1 MLVTFP
7 PPDKMLELVKSEESG
22 SSALFPFDR
31 PRVAFY
37 SFHVLLIC
45 LREEAAKD
53 SPQQSFVNHS
63 IDVLVAFLMADE
75 FAGSIAA
82 DNIKYPL
89 ATTAVEC
96 LLSALAAYRSTSEDA
111 ELLRN
116 PTPLITR
123 LLSLIGMARSAPMGS
138 PNDTSRRLI
147 CYSFAVLVEGSLCAS
162 NFWNATKQ
170 QARFEQLI
178 LGLLLEERRQPVRNE
193 AAERIKMVC
202 GPPKQPKQLE
212 KTVNE
217 ETQTEAP
224 AETPARIDMLATVW
238 NAFVQTIPQAPKY
251 ANQSAEFFRVAP
263 WVFRS
268 VAEKSPR
275 DVMFSVYLR
284 QWSKVMFS
292 HRTDEVSLLFTEI
305 LAFMLIWPFKF
316 VGRERVDNLILG
328 FARLLELCLDLADN
342 ANVEL
347 DTL

>member
-7 PPDKMLELVKSEESG
+7 PPDKMLELVKSEESDG
-22 SSALFPFDR
+22 PALFPFDR
-31 PRVAFY
+31 PLVAFY

-63 IDVLVAFLMADE
+63 IEVLVAFLMADE
-75 FAGSIAA
+75 LAGPIAA
-82 DNIKYPL
+82 DDIKFVL

-138 PNDTSRRLI
+138 SNDTSRKLI
-147 CYSFAVLVEGSLCAS
+147 CYSFAVLVEGSLRDS
-162 NFWNATKQ
+162 NFWDATKQ
-170 QARFEQLI
+170 QAQLEQLI
-178 LGLLLEERRQPVRNE
+178 LGLLLEESRQPVRNE
-193 AAERIKMVC
+193 VAECIKMIC
-202 GPPKQPKQLE
+202 SPPKQPKQPE
-212 KTVNE
+212 KAVNE

-224 AETPARIDMLATVW
+224 AGTPARIDMLATVW
-238 NAFVQTIPQAPKY
+238 DAFVQTIPQAPKY
-251 ANQSAEFFRVAP
+251 ANQSAEFFGVAL

-284 QWSKVMFS
+284 QWSNVMFS
-292 HRTDEVSLLFTEI
+292 HRTEEVSLLFMGII
-305 LAFMLIWPFKF
+305 LA
-316 VGRERVDNLILG
+316 
-328 FARLLELCLDLADN
+328 LLC
-342 ANVEL
+342 
-347 DTL
+347 